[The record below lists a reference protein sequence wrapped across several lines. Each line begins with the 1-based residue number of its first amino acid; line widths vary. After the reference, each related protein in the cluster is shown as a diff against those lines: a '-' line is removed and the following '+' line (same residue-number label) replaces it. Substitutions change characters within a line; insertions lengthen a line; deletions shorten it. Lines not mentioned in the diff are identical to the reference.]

1 MYKEIIQTIDDQI
14 KDLGKQILQLQE
26 ERKIK
31 TNAKETI
38 ELLQAETERQNNNLA
53 IQKEI
58 YPFPESCSLINFC
71 TKNYCNADTCSNGYA
86 YRMS

>member
-1 MYKEIIQTIDDQI
+1 M
-14 KDLGKQILQLQE
+14 GKQISQLQE

-31 TNAKETI
+31 TNAKEAI
-38 ELLQAETERQNNNLA
+38 KSLQAEIERQNNNLS
-53 IQKEI
+53 IQKRI
-58 YPFPESCSLINFC
+58 CPFPESCSLINSC

>member
-1 MYKEIIQTIDDQI
+1 MYKEIILTIDNQI
-14 KDLGKQILQLQE
+14 SDLNKQISKLQE
-26 ERKIK
+26 ERKVK
-31 TNAKETI
+31 TNAKEAI
-38 ELLQAETERQNNNLA
+38 ELLQAETEKQNNNLA

-58 YPFPESCSLINFC
+58 CPFPESCSLVNSC